1 MHFERRGAELLRK
14 LITQLDRGP
23 IRVTLLLAALILFC
37 VPGFLLSLNKAGTL
51 DHSWYSAEVWV
62 KSADCAR
69 TTKAILA
76 ICQRGRLLPIA
87 DDSPGDDPGP
97 PLVLDLYAAV
107 SGAAVTETDVSR
119 VNTILNYIGIVSL
132 AGLLLCM
139 RLPSLSFLVLIG
151 GPLIANEHH
160 ALGPHPGHLGVAC
173 LVALLPLAVLG
184 VPCTGPSRANWSLWM
199 IAGVLGLAGGMV
211 FREAIGLMGVLAAL
225 LALGVSYSCSLMKMR
240 WVGLAHLVVVSAT
253 VMTIWAPYAILRARD
268 AIFDIAPSAR
278 MEQHGAWHNLYIGLG
293 TVENPFGIVWSDDDG
308 VRAVKE
314 VSPGTLYLSAEYY
327 SILKRKY
334 FEIVLHHPIEVITI
348 YLKKVMKALTTY
360 KMIYLL
366 IVVSG
371 AFAWARLS
379 LVRYS
384 AGWSSYDAVF
394 SVSAAFV
401 ATFLGQAALF
411 HYTEVYLFP
420 VKIFLVLLF
429 GVIVEILLALA
440 RAGRFEPA
448 SRRA

>member
-1 MHFERRGAELLRK
+1 MRELIAR
-14 LITQLDRGP
+14 LDRRP
-23 IRVTLLLAALILFC
+23 IPVTLLLAALMLFF
-37 VPGFLLSLNKAGTL
+37 VPAFLLSLNKAGKL
-51 DHSWYSAEVWV
+51 EHSWSSAAIWV

-76 ICQRGRLLPIA
+76 ICQGERLLPIA
-87 DDSPGDDPGP
+87 DLSAGDDPGP
-97 PLVLDLYAAV
+97 PLVLDLYAAL
-107 SGAAVTETDVSR
+107 SGAVVTENDVSR
-119 VNTILNYIGIVSL
+119 VNTILNYVGLVGL
-132 AGLLLCM
+132 AGLLFRL
-139 RLPSLSFLVLIG
+139 RLPFLSFLVLTVG
-151 GPLIANEHH
+151 AVIANKHH
-160 ALGPHPGHLGVAC
+160 SLGPHPGHLGVAC
-173 LVALLPLAVLG
+173 LVALLPLAILG
-184 VPCTGPSRANWSLWM
+184 IPSTGPSRTSWWLWM
-199 IAGVLGLAGGMV
+199 IAGLLGLAVGMV
-211 FREAIGLMGVLAAL
+211 FREAIGLMGGGAAL
-225 LALGVSYSCSLMKMR
+225 LALGVSYFCSLMKMR
-240 WVGLAHLVVVSAT
+240 HVGLAHLVVVVTT
-253 VMTIWAPYAILRARD
+253 VLTILTPYSILRARD
-268 AIFDIAPSAR
+268 AVFDIAPSTR

-293 TVENPFGIVWSDDDG
+293 VVENPFGIVWNDDDG

-360 KMIYLL
+360 NMIYLL
-366 IVVSG
+366 IVVFG
-371 AFAWARLS
+371 VFAWARLS

-394 SVSAAFV
+394 SVSAVFV

-411 HYTEVYLFP
+411 HYTELYLFP

-429 GVIVEILLALA
+429 GVMVEILLTLA

>member
-1 MHFERRGAELLRK
+1 MRELIAR
-14 LITQLDRGP
+14 LDRRP
-23 IRVTLLLAALILFC
+23 IRVTLLLAALMLFF
-37 VPGFLLSLNKAGTL
+37 VPAFLLSLNEAGKL
-51 DHSWYSAEVWV
+51 EHSWSSAAIWV

-76 ICQRGRLLPIA
+76 ICQGDRLLPIA
-87 DDSPGDDPGP
+87 DLSAGDDPGP
-97 PLVLDLYAAV
+97 PLVLGLYAAL
-107 SGAAVTETDVSR
+107 SGAVATETDVSR
-119 VNTILNYIGIVSL
+119 VNTILNYVGLVSL
-132 AGLLLCM
+132 AGLLFRL
-139 RLPSLSFLVLIG
+139 RLPFLSFLVLTVG
-151 GPLIANEHH
+151 AVIANKLHS
-160 ALGPHPGHLGVAC
+160 LGPHPGHLGVAC
-173 LVALLPLAVLG
+173 LVALLPLAILG
-184 VPCTGPSRANWSLWM
+184 IPSTGPSRTSWWLWM
-199 IAGVLGLAGGMV
+199 VVGLLGLAVGMV
-211 FREAIGLMGVLAAL
+211 FREAIGLMGVVAAL
-225 LALGVSYSCSLMKMR
+225 LALGVFCSLMKMR
-240 WVGLAHLVVVSAT
+240 HMGLAHLVVLVTT
-253 VMTIWAPYAILRARD
+253 VLTILTPYSILRARD
-268 AIFDIAPSAR
+268 AVFDIAPSTR

-293 TVENPFGIVWSDDDG
+293 VVENPFGIVWNDDDG

-360 KMIYLL
+360 NMIYLL

-371 AFAWARLS
+371 VFAWARLS

-394 SVSAAFV
+394 SVSAVFV

-411 HYTEVYLFP
+411 HYTELYLFP

-429 GVIVEILLALA
+429 GVMVEILLTLA